1 MIAPPTPPTCAV
13 AAEHVRVLIGP
24 ERPRAARIRDAVAER
39 CEADGWA
46 GDVRACVV
54 ATVSLRRPQHCK
66 AMLTLEQRLALE
78 GALEAVA
85 TSPVPAAC
93 VEYRAVVDRL
103 SSCPAVASQARAAL
117 REAYRKKLSDW
128 TRTGGGDPG
137 PLAAQCRS
145 MINDLTRAVAA
156 SCGW

>member
-1 MIAPPTPPTCAV
+1 MMAPPTPPTCAV

-39 CEADGWA
+39 CETDGWA
-46 GDVRACVV
+46 GEVRACVV
-54 ATVSLRRPQHCK
+54 ATASLRRPQHCK
-66 AMLTLEQRLALE
+66 AMLTVEQRLALE
-78 GALEAVA
+78 AALEAVA

-93 VEYRAVVDRL
+93 LEYRAVVDRL
-103 SSCPAVASQARAAL
+103 GSCQAVPSRERAVL
-117 REAYRKKLSDW
+117 RDAYRKKLTEW

-137 PLAAQCRS
+137 TLAAQCRS